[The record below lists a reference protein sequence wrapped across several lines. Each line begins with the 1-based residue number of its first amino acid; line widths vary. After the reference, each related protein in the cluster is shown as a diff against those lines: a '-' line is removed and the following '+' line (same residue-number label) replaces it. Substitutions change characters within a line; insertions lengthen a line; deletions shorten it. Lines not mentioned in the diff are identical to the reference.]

1 MIFAESYTGWWVGL
15 TLGFLVV
22 VVVVLLVSVLLT
34 AASRI
39 ADQAGVAGDA
49 LESVREQ
56 TDALGS
62 VGTVNQ
68 SAVAILEAARAARG
82 ALTGT

>member
-1 MIFAESYTGWWVGL
+1 MIIAESYTGWWVGL

-39 ADQAGVAGDA
+39 ADQAGLAGDA

-62 VGTVNQ
+62 VGAVNQ
-68 SAVAILEAARAARG
+68 SAVAILEAARTARG